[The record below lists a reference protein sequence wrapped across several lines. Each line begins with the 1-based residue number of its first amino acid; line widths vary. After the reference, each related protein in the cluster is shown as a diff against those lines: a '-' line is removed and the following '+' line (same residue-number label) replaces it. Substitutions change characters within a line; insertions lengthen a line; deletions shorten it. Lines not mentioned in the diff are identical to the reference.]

1 MSAMLR
7 KRSKIRVVRP
17 AAMGPLR
24 VNESTPYFSN
34 FNSSAPTGTEVTL
47 DDVRRDA
54 FERIRAPRRIA
65 VLVDDCRADAL
76 DEIMFGDAGER
87 HAIVL
92 LKALLDLL
100 E

>member
-1 MSAMLR
+1 MPIAMAMTKTNTPGDSVAKSAIAGPGH
-7 KRSKIRVVRP
+7 KPTRP
-17 AAMGPLR
+17 QRCRTVPRG
-24 VNESTPYFSN
+24 E
-34 FNSSAPTGTEVTL
+34 TL

-54 FERIRAPRRIA
+54 FERIRTPHRIA
-65 VLVDDCRADAL
+65 VLVDDGRADAL

-87 HAIVL
+87 DAIVL